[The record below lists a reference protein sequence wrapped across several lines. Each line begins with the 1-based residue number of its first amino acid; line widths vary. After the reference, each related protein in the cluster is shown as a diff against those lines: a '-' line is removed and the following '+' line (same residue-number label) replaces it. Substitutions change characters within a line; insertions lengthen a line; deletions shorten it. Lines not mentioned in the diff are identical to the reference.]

1 MARIPT
7 PTRGQP
13 LDVSYIYQLVEAVNE
28 LASQAS
34 SSTYKYAS
42 VDTTSGN
49 QSSMINETKIVAG
62 EVAVYPTLT
71 TITGKVSK
79 DFSYS
84 FKGEYKYPPIVTAT
98 PVLIENTSAG
108 QDATIVIKSITTSR
122 VDGTIT
128 FNTGGSVAAKVHII
142 AVGIPS

>member
-1 MARIPT
+1 
-7 PTRGQP
+7 
-13 LDVSYIYQLVEAVNE
+13 
-28 LASQAS
+28 
-34 SSTYKYAS
+34 
-42 VDTTSGN
+42 
-49 QSSMINETKIVAG
+49 MINETKIVAG

-128 FNTGGSVAAKVHII
+128 FNTGGSVAAKVHIV
-142 AVGIPS
+142 AVGIPA